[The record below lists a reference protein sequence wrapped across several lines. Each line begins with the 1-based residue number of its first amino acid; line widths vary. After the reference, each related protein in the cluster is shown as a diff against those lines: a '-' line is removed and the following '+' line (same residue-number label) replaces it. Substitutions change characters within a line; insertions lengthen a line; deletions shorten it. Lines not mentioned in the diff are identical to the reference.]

1 MSPGII
7 SFVVFFVLQPA
18 IEDSLDRARLL
29 AEAGRLEEAIRFL
42 EGRTRSEPR
51 APELAYLA
59 KLQAEAGGLPQA
71 ADALGR
77 ALSIAPEQD
86 ALRVTR
92 GAILFEIR
100 RYEEARKEL
109 ELAIA
114 RRPDSALAHYYLGA
128 VAHGLGKLES
138 AEAAAERAIELSP
151 PPSKAPLDSIAP
163 APGVA
168 ARHLLAEIRFARG
181 MEAETLLRE
190 VLTFEPDSASARYL
204 LSRSLQ
210 RGGRSAEAE
219 EERRRFES
227 LKRAESH
234 VALGRGLASLGRG
247 GEAIVE
253 LKRAIDAY
261 PDDPRALFLLG
272 RELLRAE
279 RKEDARPVLARA
291 ILLRPDA
298 ASEVDRLLASFP

>member
-1 MSPGII
+1 M
-7 SFVVFFVLQPA
+7 
-18 IEDSLDRARLL
+18 
-29 AEAGRLEEAIRFL
+29 
-42 EGRTRSEPR
+42 
-51 APELAYLA
+51 
-59 KLQAEAGGLPQA
+59 
-71 ADALGR
+71 
-77 ALSIAPEQD
+77 
-86 ALRVTR
+86 TR

-109 ELAIA
+109 ELAVA

-128 VAHGLGKLES
+128 VEHGMGELES
-138 AEAAAERAIELSP
+138 AKAAAERAIALAP
-151 PPSKAPLDSIAP
+151 PPSKAPLDSVEP

-168 ARHLLAEIRFARG
+168 ARHLLAEVRFAQG
-181 MEAETLLRE
+181 EDAETLLRE
-190 VLTFEPDSASARYL
+190 VLTFEPDRTSARYL

-210 RGGRSAEAE
+210 RSGRSAEAE

-247 GEAIVE
+247 GEAIAE
-253 LKRAIDAY
+253 LKRAIDVY
-261 PDDPRALFLLG
+261 PDDPRALYLLG
-272 RELLRAE
+272 RELLRAG
-279 RKEDARPVLARA
+279 RKEEARPVLVRA